1 MRSGVAASIIDTIG
15 FWSVVMGAR
24 RSAEQIRIF
33 ATHLIRAGSVPGSV
47 RFCRFGTAATALAEG
62 FVKLRLVGRIP
73 TFIVAPNPHP
83 DDRPFLKGARE
94 NWWPENHEL
103 TILERDEFRLNRFGI
118 PESAFF

>member
-1 MRSGVAASIIDTIG
+1 
-15 FWSVVMGAR
+15 
-24 RSAEQIRIF
+24 
-33 ATHLIRAGSVPGSV
+33 VPGSV

-103 TILERDEFRLNRFGI
+103 TILANIGGNLEISFRRAR
-118 PESAFF
+118 PRPKARAA